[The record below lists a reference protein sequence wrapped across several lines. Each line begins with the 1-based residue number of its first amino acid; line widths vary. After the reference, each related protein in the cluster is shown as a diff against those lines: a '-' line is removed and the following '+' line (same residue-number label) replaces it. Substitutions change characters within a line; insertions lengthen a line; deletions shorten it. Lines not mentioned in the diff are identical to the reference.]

1 MYIFIK
7 RGGLKNRNLQLSQN
21 IEINYIKNYI
31 YELFVNF
38 TM

>member
-21 IEINYIKNYI
+21 IESKKLNIKNI
-31 YELFVNF
+31 FIHLL
-38 TM
+38 